1 MYPQVI
7 IAFKTKNLLNTRK
20 INNVQKPISFTGG
33 ISYYFI
39 IFGTLWNMY
48 RKTFNENDID
58 LTTQMLK

>member
-1 MYPQVI
+1 LPSKQ
-7 IAFKTKNLLNTRK
+7 KKLLNTRK
-20 INNVQKPISFTGG
+20 INNVQKPMSFTRG

-48 RKTFNENDID
+48 RKIFDENDID